1 MTTLNDD
8 DWIRQTVE
16 KRRTWM
22 RDRGFPYDEKLPDYV
37 MRYIERL
44 EAALEPFKS
53 GEWGAWKAWL
63 VEGAPTRAEGIQ
75 AAKMLTT
82 YQCRVDEVLAQHERE
97 EAR

>member
-44 EAALEPFKS
+44 EASLAIAVPALQSIATPALGGKTQQYT
-53 GEWGAWKAWL
+53 AQHAL
-63 VEGAPTRAEGIQ
+63 NA
-75 AAKMLTT
+75 
-82 YQCRVDEVLAQHERE
+82 LAQHERE
-97 EAR
+97 AVR